1 MQTTLLGLAIAIILA
16 LVAALVAPLV
26 VDWSLY
32 RSAFEQEATRLVGT
46 PVRVKGAI
54 DARILPTP
62 RLKLRDVEVG
72 EADRQS
78 QLHAGAVELEVGLG
92 PLLRGEVR
100 ATELRLVAPQVTLAL
115 DSSGA
120 IDWPAPQPSF
130 RADAFAVSR
139 LTIED
144 GRLLLADAGSGS
156 RVALQKLWFDGDI
169 RSFYG
174 PFHGEG
180 AFVAGDELYG
190 YRISGGR
197 YDGDSGLK
205 IKLGIDPSNRPL
217 TGEIEGTIAIKQG
230 VPEFEGTLA
239 LARPVGAAL
248 ARGERVMSDP
258 WQFNGK
264 VHATPAAASLQ
275 ELTLQY
281 GPEERAI
288 NLTGKAEVALG
299 AHPRLDGTVSARQ
312 VDVDRA
318 LADPDVTHRPPLL
331 MVRSF
336 FEAFVA
342 AVKPPLP
349 GTVGVTVD
357 AMTVGGT
364 TIQSLHGNVRFDD
377 KGWSFNDVA
386 FRAPGFTE
394 VSLSGR
400 LDNGAQGVS
409 FTGPARLESADLKG
423 LMGWLEGRSGS
434 ITGTGE
440 SLTARA
446 DITIASDRF
455 TLDRLV
461 ATHDQENVEGRLAY
475 AWAAGNRPASLDGQ
489 LRAANLN
496 IDAFT
501 AFARAALSDAA
512 VEAPRQVALVLDV
525 GKATFAGVEARGIN
539 ARLKFDSGTLHID
552 RLQIADFGGGALD
565 VGGRI
570 DELSSQPRGR
580 LTLDLDAR
588 TLSGLTDIGGRVAPK
603 VADGFRPFADLLAP
617 AKVHGVLTVDRAP
630 TAGSMAKLELG
641 GTVGAMRVTLTG
653 EATGDPAHADAA
665 LLRLSSRFDA
675 DDGGAVVRL
684 LDLDRVVAVD
694 QLPGQL
700 TFSASGPFNGA
711 VRFKSLATAGG
722 FSAAADGALRLGEEQ
737 GPTGSAQVKMQA
749 ADVRPLYRTL
759 TGQTPAT
766 VAPVFASAIVGIA
779 GREIA
784 CTDLNVTVG
793 KASVRGRLD
802 VKTGKPVGIEGAIEA
817 DDVEAVPLAALLLG
831 LPGAA
836 PGTGALWS
844 SSPAGP
850 GAFGAFAGAVT
861 FKFGRAA
868 LIPALGAR
876 DLKGVVRFKPGEIA
890 LADLDGTLA
899 GGHLGG
905 DLTFHHDLD
914 QFALHGRLRTD
925 RRERRRTA
933 WAEPEC
939 GRRPR
944 LTEPS
949 GR

>member
-1 MQTTLLGLAIAIILA
+1 MRAFCRRHGSSCAT
-16 LVAALVAPLV
+16 
-26 VDWSLY
+26 S
-32 RSAFEQEATRLVGT
+32 RSATPTGKASCTRARSNSKSGW
-46 PVRVKGAI
+46 VRCFA
-54 DARILPTP
+54 ARYAP
-62 RLKLRDVEVG
+62 R
-72 EADRQS
+72 
-78 QLHAGAVELEVGLG
+78 
-92 PLLRGEVR
+92 
-100 ATELRLVAPQVTLAL
+100 ELRLVAPQITLAL

-130 RADAFAVSR
+130 RADAFTVSR

-264 VHATPAAASLQ
+264 VHATPTAASLQ

-455 TLDRLV
+455 TLERLV

-539 ARLKFDSGTLHID
+539 ARLKFEFRHAAHRPAPD
-552 RLQIADFGGGALD
+552 R
-565 VGGRI
+565 
-570 DELSSQPRGR
+570 R
-580 LTLDLDAR
+580 LWRRRARCQRTHRRTVVAAAWTPDAR
-588 TLSGLTDIGGRVAPK
+588 SRCQDAFRSDRYWRPCRSEGRRRLPAVRRSSRAGK
-603 VADGFRPFADLLAP
+603 SAWRSDRGSRADCRQ
-617 AKVHGVLTVDRAP
+617 H
-630 TAGSMAKLELG
+630 
-641 GTVGAMRVTLTG
+641 G
-653 EATGDPAHADAA
+653 EARAWRHGRRDAGHARRRGHRRSRARRRGAA
-665 LLRLSSRFDA
+665 A
-675 DDGGAVVRL
+675 P
-684 LDLDRVVAVD
+684 VVA
-694 QLPGQL
+694 
-700 TFSASGPFNGA
+700 
-711 VRFKSLATAGG
+711 
-722 FSAAADGALRLGEEQ
+722 LR
-737 GPTGSAQVKMQA
+737 
-749 ADVRPLYRTL
+749 R
-759 TGQTPAT
+759 
-766 VAPVFASAIVGIA
+766 
-779 GREIA
+779 
-784 CTDLNVTVG
+784 
-793 KASVRGRLD
+793 
-802 VKTGKPVGIEGAIEA
+802 
-817 DDVEAVPLAALLLG
+817 
-831 LPGAA
+831 
-836 PGTGALWS
+836 
-844 SSPAGP
+844 
-850 GAFGAFAGAVT
+850 
-861 FKFGRAA
+861 
-868 LIPALGAR
+868 
-876 DLKGVVRFKPGEIA
+876 
-890 LADLDGTLA
+890 
-899 GGHLGG
+899 
-905 DLTFHHDLD
+905 
-914 QFALHGRLRTD
+914 
-925 RRERRRTA
+925 
-933 WAEPEC
+933 
-939 GRRPR
+939 
-944 LTEPS
+944 
-949 GR
+949 